1 MAAEAGY
8 AAQNVVPPCENLDY
22 HPSLKPEE
30 AEVGKGA
37 YNSTMVTEPKLY
49 EVPMQSIYLSS
60 AMQKEAE
67 PGDCPKN

>member
-1 MAAEAGY
+1 MDY
-8 AAQNVVPPCENLDY
+8 AVQNVVPPCENLDY

-37 YNSTMVTEPKLY
+37 CNSTKVTEPKLC
-49 EVPMQSIYLSS
+49 EVPHPIYLSS

-67 PGDCPKN
+67 LGDYPKN